1 MFVPEEFITFAS
13 EVAHASSLAGS
24 PAVRART
31 AYGRM
36 YYGLFLII
44 RAILVQRHG
53 VPVRRV
59 EHGRLFMRLQ
69 HSTIRGDLR
78 DLGRELERLYSFRQQ
93 ADYVVAPTGNVREM
107 IEDPAIAAVVA
118 GQTLTLANRVAQFDF
133 APLVGLLLAY

>member
-1 MFVPEEFITFAS
+1 MFVPEEFITFAG
-13 EVAHASSLAGS
+13 EVARAPALAGS

-31 AYGRM
+31 AYGRI
-36 YYGLFLII
+36 YYGLFLMV
-44 RAILVQRHG
+44 RAILVQRYG

-78 DLGRELERLYSFRQQ
+78 DLGREMERLYSFRQQ
-93 ADYVVAPTGNVREM
+93 ADYAVAPVRDVREM

-118 GQTLTLANRVAQFDF
+118 GQTLTLAKRVPQFDF
-133 APLVGLLLAY
+133 APVAHLLLAY